1 MLFKIDQNS
10 GIPLIGVIAFGL
22 IDRGTNLLQV
32 RGSTACNLKCL
43 FCSTAAN
50 DPEVHPT
57 EFVVEVNYLVKW
69 VKDIVKLKGPGVEIN
84 LDSVGEP
91 TAYPD
96 LVQLVKELKKIP
108 EVNKISMQTN
118 GTLLN
123 EQKIKELEEAGLDHI
138 NLSIDTLDIKKGAY
152 LRGCQTYNVQ
162 KLVETAKLIRK
173 SKIELLLAPVWLP
186 DVNDE
191 DVKGLIKL
199 SKELNCKIGI
209 QKYEVYKYS
218 RKMKEANA
226 INWWKFYKQL
236 DLWEKEFEVKLKAT
250 AKDFNVEKRERVP
263 EVFEEGEKVQVEIKA
278 PGWQKGQMIGVA
290 RNRCVSINDCDA
302 DIGDK
307 VNIKILE
314 SKNNIYVAELAEKKL
329 VLKPLE
335 ARL

>member
-1 MLFKIDQNS
+1 M
-10 GIPLIGVIAFGL
+10 GVIAFGVL
-22 IDRGTNLLQV
+22 DRGTNLLQV

-50 DPEVHPT
+50 DPNVHPT
-57 EFVVEVNYLVKW
+57 EFVVEVNYLIKW
-69 VKDIVKLKGPGVEIN
+69 VKEVVKVKGAGVEVN

-91 TAYPD
+91 TAYPQ
-96 LVQLVKELKKIP
+96 LVELVKELKKIP
-108 EVNKISMQTN
+108 EISKISMQTN

-123 EQKIKELEEAGLDHI
+123 EQKINELEEAGLDHI
-138 NLSIDTLDIKKGAY
+138 NLSIDTLNVQKGAY
-152 LRGCQTYNVQ
+152 LRGCETYNVQ
-162 KLVETAKLIRK
+162 KLVDIAKLIRK

-191 DVKGLIKL
+191 DIKNLIKL
-199 SKELNCKIGI
+199 AKELDCKIGI
-209 QKYEVYKYS
+209 QKYEIYKYG
-218 RKMKEANA
+218 RKMKEAEK

-236 DLWEKEFEVKLKAT
+236 EIWEKEFEIKLRAT

-263 EVFEEGEKVQVEIKA
+263 EVFEDGERVQVEIKA

-290 RNRCVSINDCDA
+290 KNRCISINDCSA

-314 SKNNIYVAELAEKKL
+314 TKNNIYLAEMVEKKL

-335 ARL
+335 THL